1 MEVIK
6 LDDFPINPIQDQIY
20 EIIPDKTK
28 IVASTNRLFN
38 KYPTRY
44 MVSGVEEELLVQPTR
59 RASIVKRHNEVRMR
73 CFLYF
78 AMAE

>member
-38 KYPTRY
+38 KYP
-44 MVSGVEEELLVQPTR
+44 VSYTHLTLPTILR
-59 RASIVKRHNEVRMR
+59 V
-73 CFLYF
+73 
-78 AMAE
+78 

>member
-38 KYPTRY
+38 KYFC
-44 MVSGVEEELLVQPTR
+44 
-59 RASIVKRHNEVRMR
+59 RAPFCN
-73 CFLYF
+73 
-78 AMAE
+78 

>member
-28 IVASTNRLFN
+28 IVASTL
-38 KYPTRY
+38 
-44 MVSGVEEELLVQPTR
+44 SL
-59 RASIVKRHNEVRMR
+59 IHI
-73 CFLYF
+73 
-78 AMAE
+78 

>member
-38 KYPTRY
+38 KYPPCPVLQLTHIQRLEKLCWTRF
-44 MVSGVEEELLVQPTR
+44 VDQELLR
-59 RASIVKRHNEVRMR
+59 
-73 CFLYF
+73 
-78 AMAE
+78 

>member
-28 IVASTNRLFN
+28 IVASTNRLFLICN
-38 KYPTRY
+38 PFHGALRQ
-44 MVSGVEEELLVQPTR
+44 LAR
-59 RASIVKRHNEVRMR
+59 I
-73 CFLYF
+73 
-78 AMAE
+78 